1 MMLCATFLQP
11 NNIRIQDRLSVLAE
25 TRLLL
30 YNGFVKVLIC
40 KGFSPIWIGWSVIAA
55 MERLI
60 NLDSFQVRSMLPILL
75 QDRTTNRN
83 IIWATDTYAAY
94 GEEYSAKESISA
106 SLVTGKYSSII
117 QPRISKK
124 ISDQADRTK
133 KHAEVFTPAW
143 ICNRMINH
151 CDEVWFG
158 RKDVFNTGDGKNWT
172 AVEAP
177 IAFPKGKR
185 WQSYV
190 DSRRL
195 EITCGEAPYLV
206 SRYDAAT
213 GEVIPF
219 CNRIGILDRK
229 LRIVHE
235 NAADEAEW
243 WKYAYRALE
252 SVYGYEYQ
260 GDNLMIA
267 RINVWLTF
275 MDAVQEKWQRK
286 ANEKELRKAAEIIS
300 WNLWQMD
307 GLKGTVPFGSLQESN
322 RQMTMWELLGETMQ
336 GGENER
342 PLCKI
347 YDWRGQGK
355 LNYNDRIT
363 RKGKE
368 MKFDFVIGNP
378 PYQEEVA
385 NNGRKNPVYN
395 LFMDASYK
403 VAEVVEL
410 ITPARFLFDA
420 GQTPKAWNRKM
431 LNDEHFKVIHY
442 ESDASK
448 IFPSSIEIKGGVAIT
463 IRNAKENFGA
473 IDTFTEYAEL
483 NSIIR
488 KTEHI
493 KGNALQLSS
502 IVASQGL
509 FRFSNDFFAANA
521 DAAVAI
527 GAGTGN
533 KVVSSVIEKLPNIF
547 LNEVRERDG
556 YVRFLGRIKNK
567 RDYRFIKREYL
578 IENEFIDRYKLFI
591 PEANNSGRY
600 GEILTESTVGY
611 PKEGAA
617 DTFLCAG
624 PFDTEN
630 EPRNLAKYMKTK
642 FFRALLGVKKVTQH
656 CPPAVW
662 AMIPLQDFTPSSDID
677 WSASIAEIDRQLYR
691 KYNLSEEEIDFIET
705 HVKEMQ

>member
-1 MMLCATFLQP
+1 M
-11 NNIRIQDRLSVLAE
+11 
-25 TRLLL
+25 
-30 YNGFVKVLIC
+30 
-40 KGFSPIWIGWSVIAA
+40 IAA

-75 QDRTTNRN
+75 RDRTTKRN

-106 SLVTGKYSSII
+106 SLVTGKYSCII

-158 RKDVFNTGDGKNWT
+158 RRDVFNTGDGRNWT
-172 AVEAP
+172 PVEAP

-219 CNRIGILDRK
+219 RNRIGILDRK

-286 ANEKELRKAAEIIS
+286 ANEKELRRAAEIIS

-336 GGENER
+336 GGEKER
-342 PLCKI
+342 PLCRI

-378 PYQEEVA
+378 PYQDETIGDNKGYA
-385 NNGRKNPVYN
+385 PPVYHKF
-395 LFMDASYK
+395 LDSAYK
-403 VAEVVEL
+403 VGNAIEMVH
-410 ITPARFLFDA
+410 PARFLYNA
-420 GQTPKAWNRKM
+420 GSTPKAWNEKM
-431 LNDEHFKVIHY
+431 LNDPHLCIKYF
-442 ESDASK
+442 DANSK
-448 IFPSSIEIKGGVAIT
+448 NVFINAEITGGVAIT
-463 IRNAKENFGA
+463 YYDHSKNFGA
-473 IDTFTEYAEL
+473 IEVFTSYAEL
-483 NSIIR
+483 NEILR
-488 KTEHI
+488 KV
-493 KGNALQLSS
+493 KGKDDFSPMS
-502 IVASQGL
+502 DIVITRTAY
-509 FRFSNDFFAANA
+509 R
-521 DAAVAI
+521 I
-527 GAGTGN
+527 T
-533 KVVSSVIEKLPNIF
+533 EKLHKDYPNAADKLSKGHMYDMSTNIF
-547 LNEVRERDG
+547 RLLPSVFHDTKPEDGHAYIRIFGRDES
-556 YVRFLGRIKNK
+556 GRCYKFIR
-567 RDYRFIKREYL
+567 RDYVNNVKNLDKYKIFISKADGASGTIGKPVPAR
-578 IENEFIDRYKLFI
+578 IIGKL
-591 PEANNSGRY
+591 
-600 GEILTESTVGY
+600 EIAEKGVGATES
-611 PKEGAA
+611 
-617 DTFLCAG
+617 FLSIGFFETSEEVQNA
-624 PFDTEN
+624 
-630 EPRNLAKYMKTK
+630 AKYVQSRFVRVLLGIMKT
-642 FFRALLGVKKVTQH
+642 TQDITPDKWK
-656 CPPAVW
+656 CVP
-662 AMIPLQDFTPSSDID
+662 IQDFTPSSDID
-677 WSASIAEIDRQLYR
+677 WSVSIAEIDRQLYR

-705 HVKEMQ
+705 HVKEMA

>member
-1 MMLCATFLQP
+1 
-11 NNIRIQDRLSVLAE
+11 
-25 TRLLL
+25 
-30 YNGFVKVLIC
+30 
-40 KGFSPIWIGWSVIAA
+40 

-75 QDRTTNRN
+75 RDRTTKRN

-106 SLVTGKYSSII
+106 SLVTGKYSCII

-158 RKDVFNTGDGKNWT
+158 RRDVFNTGDGRNWT
-172 AVEAP
+172 PVEAP

-185 WQSYV
+185 WQNYV

-219 CNRIGILDRK
+219 RNRIGILDRK

-286 ANEKELRKAAEIIS
+286 ANEKELRRAAEIIS

-336 GGENER
+336 GGEKER
-342 PLCKI
+342 PLCRI

-378 PYQEEVA
+378 PYQDETVGDQKTFA
-385 NNGRKNPVYN
+385 PPVYHKFIDN
-395 LFMDASYK
+395 AYK
-403 VAEVVEL
+403 IGNAVEL
-410 ITPARFLFDA
+410 IHPARFLFNA
-420 GQTPKAWNRKM
+420 GATPKEWNQKM
-431 LNDEHFKVIHY
+431 LSDPHFKILYH
-442 ESDASK
+442 EQDSEK
-448 IFPSSIEIKGGVAIT
+448 IFPNTDIKGGVVISYRHATQVFGSIGT
-463 IRNAKENFGA
+463 YTTYPQLNNILQKVKRSGYRSISSIISNRGLYRFSKLAYSEHPSELAKLTDSRIGA
-473 IDTFTEYAEL
+473 SSFERMASLFTEERPNDGHEYVQFFGL
-483 NSIIR
+483 LKSKRVCRWYRKDYFNMVDSFNSYRVFLPAANGSGTLGEVLSSPIVGLPCIGHTETFMTIGCF
-488 KTEHI
+488 KTE
-493 KGNALQLSS
+493 LE
-502 IVASQGL
+502 
-509 FRFSNDFFAANA
+509 
-521 DAAVAI
+521 AVACLKYI
-527 GAGTGN
+527 
-533 KVVSSVIEKLPNIF
+533 KSKFCRVM
-547 LNEVRERDG
+547 
-556 YVRFLGRIKNK
+556 LG
-567 RDYRFIKREYL
+567 
-578 IENEFIDRYKLFI
+578 
-591 PEANNSGRY
+591 
-600 GEILTESTVGY
+600 IL
-611 PKEGAA
+611 KI
-617 DTFLCAG
+617 
-624 PFDTEN
+624 
-630 EPRNLAKYMKTK
+630 
-642 FFRALLGVKKVTQH
+642 TQH
-656 CPPAVW
+656 NSADKWEFV
-662 AMIPLQDFTPSSDID
+662 PLQDFTPSSDID
-677 WSASIAEIDRQLYR
+677 WSVSIAEIDRQLYR

-705 HVKEMQ
+705 HVKEMA

>member
-1 MMLCATFLQP
+1 M
-11 NNIRIQDRLSVLAE
+11 
-25 TRLLL
+25 
-30 YNGFVKVLIC
+30 
-40 KGFSPIWIGWSVIAA
+40 IAA

-94 GEEYSAKESISA
+94 GEEYSAKEPISA

-158 RKDVFNTGDGKNWT
+158 RKDVFNTGDGRNWT
-172 AVEAP
+172 SVEAP
-177 IAFPKGKR
+177 IAFPKGKT
-185 WQSYV
+185 WQNYV

-213 GEVIPF
+213 GEAIPF
-219 CNRIGILDRK
+219 RNRIGILDRK

-286 ANEKELRKAAEIIS
+286 ANEKELRRAAEIIS

-342 PLCKI
+342 PLCRI

-378 PYQEEVA
+378 PYQETTESEST
-385 NNGRKNPVYN
+385 RMLPIYDK
-395 LFMDASYK
+395 FMDAAYQVGK
-403 VAEVVEL
+403 HVEL
-410 ITPARFLFDA
+410 ITPARFLFNA
-420 GQTPKAWNRKM
+420 GQTPKAWNKKM
-431 LNDEHFKVIHY
+431 L
-442 ESDASK
+442 SDPHVSVLYYTPNAAE
-448 IFPSSIEIKGGVAIT
+448 IFPNTDIKGGIAIT
-463 IRNAKENFGA
+463 YRNTDAVIGPVGTFVQWKELRAILKKAGADSVENSLTDIADSSNVYDLKNIYFDHPDYKQYIADNGRHAQLKTNVLNINPIFTDEPTEKDDFLVCGLVLGKRGQKYCHRRYLKSVHKSLFKYKVLVPKAVGSGQFGETLPSMLVVA
-473 IDTFTEYAEL
+473 PNVAFTQTYL
-483 NSIIR
+483 SI
-488 KTEHI
+488 
-493 KGNALQLSS
+493 GMCDS
-502 IVASQGL
+502 
-509 FRFSNDFFAANA
+509 
-521 DAAVAI
+521 
-527 GAGTGN
+527 
-533 KVVSSVIEKLPNIF
+533 
-547 LNEVRERDG
+547 
-556 YVRFLGRIKNK
+556 
-567 RDYRFIKREYL
+567 
-578 IENEFIDRYKLFI
+578 ENE
-591 PEANNSGRY
+591 A
-600 GEILTESTVGY
+600 
-611 PKEGAA
+611 
-617 DTFLCAG
+617 
-624 PFDTEN
+624 
-630 EPRNLAKYMKTK
+630 RNLEKYLKTK
-642 FFRALLGVKKVTQH
+642 FCRALLYVLKVTQDNL
-656 CPPAVW
+656 PSVW
-662 AMIPLQDFTPSSDID
+662 RCIPKQDFTPSSDID
-677 WSASIAEIDRQLYR
+677 WSVSIAEIDRQLYR

-705 HVKEMQ
+705 HVKEMV